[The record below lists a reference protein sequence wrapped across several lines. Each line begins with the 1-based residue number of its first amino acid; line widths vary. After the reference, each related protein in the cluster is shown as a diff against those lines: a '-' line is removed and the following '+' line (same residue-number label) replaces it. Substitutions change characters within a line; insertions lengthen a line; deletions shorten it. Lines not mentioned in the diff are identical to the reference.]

1 MAVLKVVLCGDGG
14 VGKSTLTRAFLGREP
29 PERLTV
35 GADFYTYEYKG
46 KKFLIVDIGGE
57 ERFRFIL
64 PLVAKKAVGLIYIFD
79 LSRPST
85 LFSLVEWDNHAK
97 AVAKPGAI
105 TFVIGNKADLE
116 RKVDN
121 AAIEEVCGKINPVK
135 YFESTAFN
143 QEKVKKIFDE
153 IFDMVVSR
161 TS

>member
-1 MAVLKVVLCGDGG
+1 VLCGDGG

-64 PLVAKKAVGLIYIFD
+64 PLVAKKAVGLIYVFD

-85 LFSLVEWDNHAK
+85 LFSLVEWDIHAK
-97 AVAKPGAI
+97 ATAKPGAI
-105 TFVIGNKADLE
+105 TFVIGNKADLK

-135 YFESTAFN
+135 YYESTALDR
-143 QEKVKKIFDE
+143 ERVRKIFNE
-153 IFDMVVSR
+153 IFNTIASR